1 MRSDRTDMQL
11 PGDLRRIP
19 LRYAGHC
26 KGCSKKLEQ
35 GIRAYWSPSASKIW
49 CEACIQRTSRGAEP
63 AVAEKIDSAPKIESV
78 SRKLDREVK
87 ESQVVVERT
96 PWQQLCDYTLSCVEG
111 EAAET
116 LIDFELRDKRWFS
129 HDGSEKL
136 VIGHEDSICAPA
148 GLDGKLEKRKK
159 SVVYGWPTVVIRGR
173 DKKAKVAPLF
183 ALQIEAERNEE
194 NSVTL
199 HAVTEAEFNLAVAAS
214 GVFDPSAMEEVKELM
229 LDGLPFG
236 DAVAFEELSRDIA
249 IILGLKIHS
258 KPDGGRLASDFT
270 REQGMHNAAISVLAE
285 WTGYTATLR
294 DELKEL
300 RSRSDWQLTAAA
312 HLFSNIENENR
323 TNKGPLAA
331 PLPCNQSQEEVLA
344 KIRAE
349 SLTVVTGPPG
359 TGKTQLVVN
368 AVTNAWLDGD
378 KVLVTSTNNGAVDVA
393 VRRAAK
399 DVGTGLLIR
408 TGNRDEREKVSD
420 RITMAVSEAKKHTG
434 KQASARARLRRA
446 VNDRNALLEKQER
459 LHQLDVLLLKSSERR
474 KELEQEAKNASRRLW
489 LEPGPPKFGMDYAS
503 IKIKARQLPKAWFF
517 RGCRSARFRRRLG
530 CKADA
535 ELRTIALWAEI
546 SLRITELRVGI
557 DSCRDERIRIAEELG
572 NIGENL
578 READNE
584 WSHASKDAV
593 RAETTAK
600 IRSASRALAEFAQS
614 SAQGGRLKRIIANS
628 LPHLHGWACTALTAQ
643 NNFPLEPDLFDLVII
658 DEASQC
664 SLATM
669 LPLAYRT
676 KRLAVVGDPHQL
688 NPIVP
693 IGDGHLKEI
702 ARQAGFDNDQ
712 LRERGMHHKD
722 GSAYAAFERAL
733 KPASPVMLNEHYRCH
748 PHIARWFNRKFY
760 GDALTVLT
768 DVSTTSVQDRAV
780 GWVDI
785 EGEAERPSTGSWI
798 NLREAE
804 QSVRQIEAE
813 LKAGCGSLGVVTPF
827 QAQAHLVRNLAQ
839 RRFSLEVLDEIEF
852 MSGTA
857 HRLQG
862 DERDTIIF
870 SAVVSPKISPASIR
884 WIEKEKNLLN
894 VAVSRAKSKLI
905 VIGHPQIEK
914 LGGSTLASLRTYVRE
929 EFSSERTVESSLAS
943 FRTDSEAENLLLE
956 ALQIN
961 NFSPYAKINVEGY
974 ELDFALLE
982 QGIKLNIEVD
992 GDQHIDARGRR
1003 CRQDITRDRVLA
1015 KLGWMVHRI
1024 PAWRC
1029 HEEIDLVIKEIDCE
1043 RDRLLKQRGIKTTH
1057 NDEDMGCK

>member
-1 MRSDRTDMQL
+1 M
-11 PGDLRRIP
+11 PEDLRHIP

-26 KGCSKKLEQ
+26 KSCSKKLKQ

-49 CEACIQRTSRGAEP
+49 CEACVKHVSREAQP
-63 AVAEKIDSAPKIESV
+63 AVAGKIESAPEIESVGRRLENGDKV
-78 SRKLDREVK
+78 SGM
-87 ESQVVVERT
+87 VVERT
-96 PWQQLCDYTLSCVEG
+96 PWQQLCDYALSCVEG

-129 HDGSEKL
+129 HNGTEKL
-136 VIGHEDSICAPA
+136 VIGHEDSIGAPA

-194 NSVTL
+194 NSVML
-199 HAVTEAEFNLAVAAS
+199 HAVMEPEFNLAVAAS

-236 DAVAFEELSRDIA
+236 DAIAFEELSREIA
-249 IILGLKIHS
+249 IVLGLKIHS

-270 REQGMHNAAISVLAE
+270 REQGIHNAAISVLAE

-331 PLPCNQSQEEVLA
+331 PLPCNQSQEEMLA
-344 KIRAE
+344 KIRTE

-393 VRRAAK
+393 VKRAAK
-399 DVGTGLLIR
+399 DVGIGLLIR
-408 TGNRDEREKVSD
+408 TGNRDKREEVPD
-420 RITMAVSEAKKHTG
+420 RITMAIAETKNHTG
-434 KQASARARLRRA
+434 NQASARARLRQA
-446 VNDRNALLEKQER
+446 VNARNALLENQER
-459 LHQLDVLLLKSSERR
+459 LENLDTLLLRSSESR
-474 KELEQEAKNASRRLW
+474 KELEREAKKASRRLW
-489 LEPGPPKFGMDYAS
+489 LEPGPPTLKMDYAS
-503 IKIKARQLPKAWFF
+503 IGKKASQLSRAWIL
-517 RGCRSARFRRRLG
+517 RGWRSGIFRRRLG
-530 CKADA
+530 CIVDA
-535 ELRTIALWAEI
+535 ELQTIALWADI
-546 SLRITELRVGI
+546 SARISELRVDI
-557 DSCRDERIRIAEELG
+557 DSCRDERTRIAGELG
-572 NIGENL
+572 DVGENL
-578 READNE
+578 QEADNE
-584 WSHASKDAV
+584 WSSASRDAV
-593 RAETTAK
+593 RAEVTAR
-600 IRSASRALAEFAQS
+600 IREVPQALAEFAQS
-614 SAQGGRLKRIIANS
+614 SAQGGRLKRIISNS
-628 LPHLHGWACTALTAQ
+628 LPHLRGWACTALTAQ

-669 LPLAYRT
+669 LPLAYRA

-688 NPIVP
+688 NPIVA
-693 IGDGHLKEI
+693 IGDGHLREI
-702 ARQAGFDNDQ
+702 ARQAGLNNDR
-712 LRERGMHHKD
+712 LRERGIHYKD
-722 GSAYAAFERAL
+722 GSAYSAFEHAL
-733 KPASPVMLNEHYRCH
+733 KPATPMMLNEHYRCH
-748 PHIARWFNRKFY
+748 PHIARWFNRMFY
-760 GDALTVLT
+760 ADALTVLT
-768 DVSTTSVQDRAV
+768 DVSNTSAQDRAV

-785 EGEAERPSTGSWI
+785 EGEAERPSSGSWI
-798 NLREAE
+798 NRLEAE

-813 LKAGCGSLGVVTPF
+813 LKAGCGSLGIVTPF
-827 QAQAHLVRNLAQ
+827 QAQARLIRNLAE
-839 RRFSLEVLDEIEF
+839 RRFSLEALNEIDF

-862 DERDTIIF
+862 DERDTIVF
-870 SAVVSPKISPASIR
+870 SAVVTPNMPPKSIR

-894 VAVSRAKSKLI
+894 VAVSRAKSKLV
-905 VIGHPQIEK
+905 VIGHPNIEK
-914 LGGSTLASLRTYVRE
+914 LGGSILASLHSYIQNEV
-929 EFSSERTVESSLAS
+929 SSERTVESSFAS
-943 FRTDSEAENLLLE
+943 FRTDSEAESLLLE

-961 NFSPYAKINVEGY
+961 NFCPYAKINVEGY

-982 QGIKLNIEVD
+982 RGIKLNIEVD
-992 GDQHIDARGRR
+992 GDQHIDARDRR

-1015 KLGWMVHRI
+1015 KLGWMVRRI

-1029 HEEIDLVIKEIDCE
+1029 HEEIDLVIEEIDCE
-1043 RDRLLKQRGIKTTH
+1043 RDRLLKQRGIKATH
-1057 NDEDMGCK
+1057 NDEDVG